1 MDSKVFDEIMENLN
15 KRVQWC
21 DEHLGPLTSPEAIKN
36 LTIGDYLKIKAQ
48 CKVYH
53 SEMDKIYCEVRH
65 LLTMADMTMVQQS
78 KFLSALRRFSA
89 YRPDIK
95 RIDSHNDVNS
105 LPSIPV
111 KSTYTLSVLSN
122 VTLVREARGKAVAI
136 EDETNET
143 VTKVEVKE
151 PEVNNKQPYNMEYS
165 PSGKSIVITYN
176 PDQKEQLEALVENFN
191 EALGTDKSK
200 LRKNLKKVSNHYNIG
215 FSVTPDDLME
225 FRLLLSDENQNN
237 EKGKITKYF
246 KQLMELQKGN

>member
-1 MDSKVFDEIMENLN
+1 MDNKVFDEIMTNLN

-36 LTIGDYLKIKAQ
+36 LTIGEYLKIKAQ

-105 LPSIPV
+105 IPSIPV
-111 KSTYTLSVLSN
+111 KSTYTLSILSN
-122 VTLVREARGKAVAI
+122 ITLVREARGKAVAV
-136 EDETNET
+136 EDETKET

-165 PSGKSIVITYN
+165 TSGKSIIVTYDPN
-176 PDQKEQLEALVENFN
+176 NEGQLESVVDSFN
-191 EALGTDKSK
+191 EILGTSKSK
-200 LRKNLKKVSNHYNIG
+200 LRKHLKTATNHYNIS
-215 FSVTPDDLME
+215 FSATENDLIE
-225 FRLLLSDENQNN
+225 FKLLLSDANQKN
-237 EKGKITKYF
+237 EKGKIVSYF
-246 KQLMELQKGN
+246 KQLMESQKGN

>member
-1 MDSKVFDEIMENLN
+1 MDSKVFNEIMENLN

-21 DEHLGPLTSPEAIKN
+21 DEHLGPLTSPEAIKY
-36 LTIGDYLKIKAQ
+36 LTIVEYLDIKAQ

-78 KFLSALRRFSA
+78 KFISALRKFSA

-122 VTLVREARGKAVAI
+122 VTLVREARGKAVAV
-136 EDETNET
+136 EDETNEI
-143 VTKVEVKE
+143 VTKVSVKE
-151 PEVNNKQPYNMEYS
+151 NAGNNKQPYNIECS
-165 PSGKSIVITYN
+165 SSNKSIVVTYDPN
-176 PDQKEQLEALVENFN
+176 NEEELESLVTDFHN
-191 EALGTDKSK
+191 ALGTSKS
-200 LRKNLKKVSNHYNIG
+200 RLKKSLTTITNHYNIG
-215 FSVTPDDLME
+215 FNPVE
-225 FRLLLSDENQNN
+225 GGKIQFKLLLSDAKNLKS
-237 EKGKITKYF
+237 EKGKLTRYF
-246 KQLMELQKGN
+246 KVIIEGN

>member
-1 MDSKVFDEIMENLN
+1 MDSKVFNEIMENLN

-36 LTIGDYLKIKAQ
+36 LTIGEYLEIKAQ

-78 KFLSALRRFSA
+78 KFISALRKFSA

-122 VTLVREARGKAVAI
+122 VTLVREARGKAVAV
-136 EDETNET
+136 EDETNEI
-143 VTKVEVKE
+143 VTKISVQENT
-151 PEVNNKQPYNMEYS
+151 VNNKQPYNIEYS
-165 PSGKSIVITYN
+165 SSKKSIVVTYDPN
-176 PDQKEQLEALVENFN
+176 NEEELESISTDFHN
-191 EALGTDKSK
+191 ALGTSKS
-200 LRKNLKKVSNHYNIG
+200 RLKKSLATITNHYNIG
-215 FSVTPDDLME
+215 FKPVE
-225 FRLLLSDENQNN
+225 GGRIQFRLLLSDAKNLKS
-237 EKGKITKYF
+237 EKGKLTRYF
-246 KQLMELQKGN
+246 KVIVEGN

>member
-1 MDSKVFDEIMENLN
+1 MDSKVFNEIMENLN

-21 DEHLGPLTSPEAIKN
+21 DEYLGPLTSPEAIKN
-36 LTIGDYLKIKAQ
+36 LTIGEYLKIKAQ

-111 KSTYTLSVLSN
+111 KSTYSLSILSN
-122 VTLVREARGKAVAI
+122 ITLVREARGKAVAV
-136 EDETNET
+136 EDETTET

-151 PEVNNKQPYNMEYS
+151 SDGNNKQPYNIEYS
-165 PSGKSIVITYN
+165 SSNKSIIITYDPN
-176 PDQKEQLEALVENFN
+176 NDGEMESIVDSFN
-191 EALGTDKSK
+191 EILGTSKSK
-200 LRKNLKKVSNHYNIG
+200 LRKHLKTATNHYNIG
-215 FSVTPDDLME
+215 FTFIE
-225 FRLLLSDENQNN
+225 GGKIQFRLLLSDAKNLKSD
-237 EKGKITKYF
+237 KGKITKYF
-246 KQLMELQKGN
+246 KDIIEGN